1 MVVGASGLSTAG
13 LRVTFSPEGSWA
25 AIRDKLAF
33 SILDGVQ
40 VLAPMSSAL
49 AAVLGGMQAQVA
61 FGLSRHRNDSA
72 PSYELAGGGLAAKL
86 KARPAPATLPVVFHL
101 SSHNYLRR
109 RWLLAQGVNSQ
120 CDVRLYEPE
129 PVLETQS

>member
-1 MVVGASGLSTAG
+1 MVVAAPGLSTAG
-13 LRVTFSPEGSWA
+13 LRVTFSPEDSWA
-25 AIRDKLAF
+25 AIRDKPAF

-49 AAVLGGMQAQVA
+49 AAGLGGVQAQVA
-61 FGLSRHRNDSA
+61 CGLSRHGNGSA
-72 PSYELAGGGLAAKL
+72 PADELAGGGLAAKL
-86 KARPAPATLPVVFHL
+86 MARPAPATLAVVFQL

-109 RWLLAQGVNSQ
+109 RGLLAQGVNSQ
-120 CDVRLYEPE
+120 CDVRLHEPE